1 MPPEL
6 RVFLARADSEE
17 WKLFPIAGEKKKVS
31 VLLFEFESAGTS
43 EVLDA
48 GYGELICGVPEM
60 CF

>member
-17 WKLFPIAGEKKKVS
+17 VGVCFRSPIEKKKGKSS
-31 VLLFEFESAGTS
+31 VFLFEFKSAGTS

-48 GYGELICGVPEM
+48 VMEN
-60 CF
+60 

>member
-17 WKLFPIAGEKKKVS
+17 VGVCFRSPIEKKKESS
-31 VLLFEFESAGTS
+31 VFLFEFKSAGTS

-48 GYGELICGVPEM
+48 VMEN
-60 CF
+60 